1 MNGIGTIRVEGVR
14 KEDLYNPF
22 LYVAIQN
29 ASQVQYEMHLKVPG
43 DDNLW
48 DSNIMQEG

>member
-1 MNGIGTIRVEGVR
+1 MEGIGTITVEGVLR
-14 KEDLYNPF
+14 EDFYNPF

-29 ASQVQYEMHLKVPG
+29 ASQVQFETHLTVPG

-48 DSNIMQEG
+48 DFNIMRAG